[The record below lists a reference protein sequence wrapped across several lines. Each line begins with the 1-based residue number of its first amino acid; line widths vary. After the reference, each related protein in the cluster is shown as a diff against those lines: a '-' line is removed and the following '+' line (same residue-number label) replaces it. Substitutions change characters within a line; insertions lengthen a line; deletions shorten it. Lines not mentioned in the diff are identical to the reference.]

1 MPASRRGKTA
11 SSCLITGERGA
22 VVKEW
27 GGRYPVA
34 LGYPNVYQVGMGNLG
49 FLSMYAILNAHP
61 QIVAERFFLP
71 DGGQKKPPVLT
82 LESGRPLS
90 AVRLILFSISFER
103 DYLHVLEILK
113 YSGLALLA
121 DDRQPADPLVMVG
134 GVATFINPLPLSFF
148 ADAFLLGEGERQ
160 VPQVMELLL
169 AGQQMKKSELLLSL
183 SGVPGVY
190 LPNSARKKSV
200 EDCAPV
206 KIPHCS
212 DLDRFVPT
220 SVVTTAGSASPLS
233 ASYLVEINR
242 GCPRGCRFCAAGFV
256 YRPFRN
262 RSLPSLQPI
271 FAAAMENGYRHFG
284 LIGSALGDYP
294 HLKELCSWL
303 VRKGAAFS
311 PASLRVDCLDAEL
324 LELLR
329 AGGVKTLTVAP
340 EAGSF
345 RLRKLIHKQLN
356 EEQILTAS
364 RLAVMTGIYQLKLY
378 FLMGLPSETV
388 EDLDDIFYLVSKIR
402 KIMLDHR
409 QSKQKSIQLTVSI
422 NPFIPKP
429 HTPMQWAA
437 FAGLKSLQEK
447 QQYMQKLLR
456 PLGNVKLEMENPWD
470 AAWQAMLSRGNRDMG
485 RLLLAMVERPQSPR
499 RLIREAIKNSASLFA
514 AQPLDMPLPWSFMQH
529 HTSAETLLHMYQQLG
544 PYS

>member
-11 SSCLITGERGA
+11 SSYLITGERGA

-49 FLSMYAILNAHP
+49 FLSMYALLNAHP

-71 DGGQKKPPVLT
+71 ADVQGKAPILT

-121 DDRQPADPLVMVG
+121 DDRKSTDPLVMAG
-134 GVATFINPLPLSFF
+134 GVATFINPLPLSPFV
-148 ADAFLLGEGERQ
+148 DAFLLGEGERQ

-169 AGQQMKKSELLLSL
+169 AGQQVKKSELLLSL

-190 LPNSARKKSV
+190 LPNSDREKSV
-200 EDCAPV
+200 EDCTPI

-212 DLDRFVPT
+212 DLDQFVPT
-220 SVVTTAGSASPLS
+220 SVVTTVGSASPLS

-262 RSLPSLQPI
+262 RLLSCLQPI
-271 FAAAMENGYRHFG
+271 FEVAMENGYRHFG

-303 VRKGAAFS
+303 VQKGAAFS
-311 PASLRVDCLDAEL
+311 PASLRVDCLDVEL

-329 AGGVKTLTVAP
+329 DGGVKTLTVAP
-340 EAGSF
+340 EAGSP
-345 RLRKLIHKQLN
+345 RLRKLIHKQLS
-356 EEQILTAS
+356 EEQILAAA
-364 RLAVMTGIYQLKLY
+364 RLVVMTGIYQLKLY
-378 FLMGLPSETV
+378 FLMGLPSETSK
-388 EDLDDIFYLVSKIR
+388 DLDDIFSLVSKIR
-402 KIMLDHR
+402 KIMLEYR

-429 HTPMQWAA
+429 HTPMQWAP

-447 QQYMQKLLR
+447 QHYMQKLLR

-470 AAWQAMLSRGNRDMG
+470 AAWQTMLSRGNRGMG
-485 RLLLAMVERPQSPR
+485 RLLLAMVNGPQSPR

-514 AQPLDMPLPWSFMQH
+514 VQPLDKPLPWSFMHH
-529 HTSAETLLHMYQQLG
+529 HTSSETLLNMYQQLEN
-544 PYS
+544 